1 MVDESPMQLVPSEGQ
16 VSKNVRISHE
26 KTILLTSVED
36 SDFQSMC
43 SQKLAGIPQMN
54 ANQHFKN
61 GLTELNI
68 SKFDVKS
75 HENVDFKV
83 LETIFE
89 AQKKTLDALIQSDLI
104 LDGNFVNAR
113 QSVLSITSYGTN
125 DSKLS
130 AYGLKDKNGKFVQ

>member
-1 MVDESPMQLVPSEGQ
+1 
-16 VSKNVRISHE
+16 
-26 KTILLTSVED
+26 
-36 SDFQSMC
+36 
-43 SQKLAGIPQMN
+43 MN